1 MKKTALI
8 MTIGLIANC
17 AIAQNAKYVLDNTQ
31 NTTQRV
37 PFVAPPILNKK
48 SIKPQPV
55 TAAKT
60 TASTF
65 WGPET
70 FGSGTASS
78 LPTGWTA
85 NSLPFSGSSTWK
97 WANTAS
103 TSTFTMGMFNSTTA
117 ADGWMIFD
125 SDLIGAASGGTPS
138 GYLQTPLINAC
149 ATESSVRLNF
159 QNYFRNF
166 YDSCSVW
173 VCNNAS
179 FTPGTYQ
186 VYPVVLNNTLAV
198 NLSTDNPSQVQIN
211 ISPSAAM
218 QSDVYIRFVYYGY
231 AGGSYSWMI
240 DDINLSDMDPVDI
253 ALDKSSTVYYGG
265 AAAGFSSFGAKP
277 IKMMDTVYP
286 VTFATN
292 YGTTGFPAAT
302 VNAKIFQGTTSV
314 YDNNVNVNLPVNA
327 VDTIADFVNVGTPA
341 GYYATANS
349 VYTVPFAVNMTGDAV
364 TANNYDTTTFAATD
378 SVWSENTPNARLT
391 GGAFVYRT
399 STPPLMSF
407 SPATGF
413 VVTGGRTDTLTSVSV
428 AFDDN
433 TTPGQVV
440 GVQIFHFDGSNW
452 LYDGVTQFRALTA
465 EEISTTS
472 TVRYASFKVDADASG
487 GNIIL
492 SGGPDGTTY
501 AAVLKG
507 QNNTADVVV
516 LQSTPPAPNSI
527 VGYVGFSDTSFND
540 GASSQQFG
548 QDGLPFA
555 NSSVPLINLN
565 FGPVPEVSI
574 KDVTNSFI
582 AVTAYPNPAT
592 DELII
597 SFSGVTTGDVTVTLT
612 NMLGQIVTTNKFS
625 NTNNGKVTFNT
636 KKLPAGIYYY
646 TVSTEGDKTNGQVVI
661 MH

>member
-1 MKKTALI
+1 MKKNLLI
-8 MTIGLIANC
+8 LSIGLLANS

-31 NTTQRV
+31 NATCKV
-37 PFVAPPILNKK
+37 PFVAPPTHHKK

-55 TAAKT
+55 TAART

-103 TSTFTMGMFNSTTA
+103 TSTFTMGLFNSTTA
-117 ADGWMIFD
+117 SNGWMIFD

-149 ATESSVRLNF
+149 ATQSSVRLNF

-173 VCNNAS
+173 VCTNAS

-186 VYPVVLNNTLAV
+186 VYPVVLNNTTPV
-198 NLSTDNPSQVQIN
+198 NVYTDNPSQVQIN

-218 QSDVYIRFVYYGY
+218 QTDVYIRFVYYGY

-253 ALDKSSTVYYGG
+253 SLDKSSIVYYGG
-265 AAAGFSSFGAKP
+265 TSAGFSSFGAKP
-277 IKMMDTVYP
+277 AKMMDTVYP
-286 VTFATN
+286 VSFATN

-314 YDNNVNVNLPVNA
+314 YDNNVSVNLPVNA
-327 VDTIADFVNVGTPA
+327 VDSIVDFVPVGSPA
-341 GYYATANS
+341 GYFSTTNS
-349 VYTVPFAVNMTGDAV
+349 TYTVPFAVNMTGDAV
-364 TANNYDTTTFAATD
+364 TANNYDSTVYVVTD
-378 SVWSENTPNARLT
+378 STWSENSPNARLT

-413 VVTGGRTDTLTSVSV
+413 VVTAGRTDTLTSVSV

-433 TTPGQVV
+433 TAAGQVV
-440 GVQIFHFDGSNW
+440 GVQIFHFDGSSW
-452 LYDGVTQFRALTA
+452 LYDGVTQFRPLAA
-465 EEISTTS
+465 EEISTAS
-472 TVRYASFKVDADASG
+472 TIRYASFKVDADASG

-492 SGGPDGTTY
+492 SGGAEGTTY
-501 AAVLKG
+501 AAVIKG
-507 QNNTADVVV
+507 QGNTADVVV

-527 VGYVGFSDTSFND
+527 VGYVGFSDTSYND
-540 GASSQQFG
+540 GAGSQQFG

-555 NSSVPLINLN
+555 NASVPLINLN
-565 FGPVPEVSI
+565 FGPVPEVSV
-574 KDVTNSFI
+574 KDIANNFI
-582 AVTAYPNPAT
+582 AVNAYPNPAT
-592 DELII
+592 DELVI
-597 SFSGVTTGDVTVTLT
+597 SFSGATTSSVTVSIT
-612 NMLGQIVTTNKFS
+612 NMLGQTVATQTLTNATSSKA
-625 NTNNGKVTFNT
+625 TFNT
-636 KKLPAGIYYY
+636 KKIPSGVYTYNVYSNGI
-646 TVSTEGDKTNGQVVI
+646 KTNGQVVI
-661 MH
+661 AH